1 MPGKRVGETKM
12 TPSMLRDAVRAH
24 LDTGS
29 VSGAARKLG
38 VTRQAIQH
46 RLDMAAEEGLIG
58 PRAEANPSRWRPG
71 AEIVAARKA
80 EFERVRAARPERGST
95 VHLPDDLPFLM
106 VALGDPHLDNPGTD
120 LDLWERW
127 TAILDA
133 RKHRYGF
140 GLGDWLDNWVKPL
153 AFLYATAETTAPEG
167 FILLEHYLEKIG
179 PHLIG
184 SVAGNHD
191 DWSGHSDVLGML
203 MRQQGV
209 THRSKSLRMALRTP
223 GGFEVTIHARHR
235 WTGRSMWNEVHGIK
249 RAARMGQRENILLG
263 GDLHVSGDTIEK
275 DPMTGGLTF
284 GYQVASF
291 KLIDDYADDKG
302 FMDRHVSPAVALV
315 VDPRKPVT
323 SPERVKHF
331 YEPEE
336 AMDYHTFLRKR
347 AKLAA

>member
-1 MPGKRVGETKM
+1 M
-12 TPSMLRDAVRAH
+12 TDHMLQEAVRAR
-24 LDTGS
+24 LEAGS
-29 VSGAARKLG
+29 VKRGAEHLG
-38 VTRQAIQH
+38 LSRQAFQY
-46 RLDMAAEEGLIG
+46 RLDAAEKAGLIG
-58 PRAEANPSRWRPG
+58 ARAEANVSRWRPG
-71 AEIVAARKA
+71 EEIVAARKA
-80 EFERVRAARPERGST
+80 EFERVRAARPERSSV
-95 VHLPDDLPFLM
+95 VHLADDLPFML

-120 LDLWERW
+120 LELWERW
-127 TAILDA
+127 TSVLDA
-133 RKHRYGF
+133 NKARYGF

-153 AFLYATAETTAPEG
+153 SFLYATAETTAPEG
-167 FILLEHYLEKIG
+167 WILLEHYLDKIG
-179 PHLIG
+179 EHLIG

-203 MRQQGV
+203 MRSHGV
-209 THRSKSLRMALRTP
+209 CHRSKSLRMALRTP
-223 GGFEVTIHARHR
+223 GGHEVSIHARHR

-275 DPMTGGLTF
+275 NPMNGELTF

-302 FMDRHVSPAVALV
+302 FLDRHISPAVALV
-315 VDPRKPVT
+315 IDPRKPTT

-336 AMDYHTFLRKR
+336 AVAYLAFLRRK
-347 AKLAA
+347 KAA

>member
-1 MPGKRVGETKM
+1 MPQPKLSE
-12 TPSMLRDAVRAH
+12 
-24 LDTGS
+24 
-29 VSGAARKLG
+29 AAMKA
-38 VTRQAIQH
+38 AIQAV
-46 RLDMAAEEGLIG
+46 LDHGNISAAAKALNMPRQTLQTHIRVAEREGLINNRSK
-58 PRAEANPSRWRPG
+58 PIPSRWRPG
-71 AEIVAARKA
+71 EEIVAARKA
-80 EFERVRAARPERGST
+80 EFERVKGARPERAG
-95 VHLPDDLPFLM
+95 VIHMADDLPFML

-127 TAILDA
+127 VSILDH
-133 RKHRYGF
+133 RKHRHGF

-153 AFLYATAETTAPEG
+153 AFLYAGAETTAPEG
-167 FILLEHYLEKIG
+167 WILLEHYLDQIG
-179 PHLIG
+179 EHLLA

-203 MRQQGV
+203 MRKHGV
-209 THRSKSLRMALRTP
+209 LHRSKSLRCNLVTP
-223 GGFEVTIHARHR
+223 GGYEVSIHARHR
-235 WTGRSMWNEVHGIK
+235 WTGRSMWNEVHAIK

-302 FMDRHVSPAVALV
+302 FLDRHVSPAVALV
-315 VDPRKPVT
+315 IDPRRPVT

-331 YEPEE
+331 YEPEP
-336 AMDYHTFLRKR
+336 AVAYLDMLRR
-347 AKLAA
+347 AAKKPRAA